1 MAAKLLPVEVI
12 EALRAG
18 ALSPQGWPLQPRV
31 AQAATRCRC
40 CGQRIRKGETAQ
52 SVHLSFNDNW
62 AYGSMCMLHDDCDPA
77 LAGDEPRHKVAEQGM
92 IRAPRANTGA

>member
-1 MAAKLLPVEVI
+1 MTAKLLPIEVI

-18 ALSPQGWPLQPRV
+18 ATCPKGWPLQPHV

-52 SVHLSFNDNW
+52 SVFLSFNDNY
-62 AYGSMCMLHDDCDPA
+62 AYGSRCMMHTDCDPA
-77 LAGDEPRHKVAEQGM
+77 LAGDEQRHPVAEQFM
-92 IRAPRANTGA
+92 IRAPR